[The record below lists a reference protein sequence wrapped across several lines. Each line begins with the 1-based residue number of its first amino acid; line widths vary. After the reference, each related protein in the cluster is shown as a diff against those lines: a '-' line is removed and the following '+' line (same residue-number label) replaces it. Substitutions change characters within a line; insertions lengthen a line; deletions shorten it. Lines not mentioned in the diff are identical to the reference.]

1 MPGVR
6 ILCGNDEEGVS
17 DDPAES
23 RCPVKIGLGPAA
35 CEGVATLAA
44 TAAAVATDAGG

>member
-6 ILCGNDEEGVS
+6 ILCENDEDGIS

-35 CEGVATLAA
+35 CEGVAALAA
-44 TAAAVATDAGG
+44 TAAAVAAEAAG